1 MSAGTESLTRIEL
14 HLHLDCSLSY
24 KVVTRINPAISEAQ
38 YRSTFVAPR
47 KCSSLAEFLTH
58 SPHGFRLMQSK
69 AQLRWVVED
78 LFEQLAADRVM
89 YAEIRFA
96 PLLHLEQGLKPEEV
110 VEAVDQATE
119 ECILRTGIEARI
131 ILCTLR
137 HYTAGESMQTAQLV
151 QSFRGSRVAAL
162 DIAGDEAG
170 FPLAPHR
177 PAFDYAHEQGLFITA
192 HAGEAAGPSSVWET
206 LRDLHPLRIGH
217 GVRSVEDTE
226 LIAVLRDRGIH
237 LEVCPSS
244 NVQTSVC
251 NSWRDHPV
259 DQLYK
264 AGISLGI
271 STDARTITDT
281 TLEREYREL
290 GQTFGWGRKE
300 FLRCNLEALR
310 AAFLPAEIKQ
320 DLQTRITAVYSDGSR
335 LGSEIKRG

>member
-1 MSAGTESLTRIEL
+1 MSAGIEPLPRIEL

-24 KVVTRINPAISEAQ
+24 KVVARINPAISEAQ
-38 YRSTFVAPR
+38 YRNTFVAPR
-47 KCSSLAEFLTH
+47 KCSSLVEFLTH

-69 AQLRWVVED
+69 AQLRLVVED
-78 LFEQLAADRVM
+78 LFEQLAADGVI

-110 VEAVDQATE
+110 VEAVDEAVKD
-119 ECILRTGIEARI
+119 CILRTGIEARL

-137 HYTAGESMQTAQLV
+137 HYTTAQSLETAELV
-151 QSFRGSRVAAL
+151 SNFRGSRVVAL

-170 FPLAPHR
+170 YLLAPHK
-177 PAFDYAHEQGLFITA
+177 PAFDYAHEHGLYITA

-206 LRDLHPLRIGH
+206 LRDLCPMRIGH
-217 GVRSVEDTE
+217 GIRSAEDPE
-226 LIAVLRDRGIH
+226 LLAVLRDKGIH

-251 NSWRDHPV
+251 GALRDHPV

-264 AGISLGI
+264 AGVSLGI
-271 STDARTITDT
+271 NTDTRTITDT

-290 GQTFGWGRKE
+290 SRAFGWGRE
-300 FLRCNLEALR
+300 QFLRCNQEALR
-310 AAFLPAEIKQ
+310 AAFLPEGSKRE
-320 DLQTRITAVYSDGSR
+320 LQRKITAASQS
-335 LGSEIKRG
+335 